1 MALNVG
7 RWSKGVL
14 RTCRELRN
22 RIGGELVCE
31 RGYVALL

>member
-1 MALNVG
+1 MALNLG
-7 RWSKGVL
+7 TWSKGV
-14 RTCRELRN
+14 TCRELSK